1 MDLGKHVLD
10 KEILDRA
17 GRRAGKVDDL
27 LLDLPPAGDGG
38 LLPQPEVVAII
49 SGPMALARQLP
60 PPLPWLAR
68 QLYRLLGLADPR
80 PIVIPWQRI
89 THIDVVV
96 YTDLDRETA
105 GFQALP
111 QAVNRRFIR
120 RLPGA

>member
-49 SGPMALARQLP
+49 SGPMG
-60 PPLPWLAR
+60 LAR